1 MLSEVP
7 IIDVWSRLG
16 GKPLQG
22 GRGAAFWRDSRDYNV
37 AVDASKNVYY
47 DHARNE
53 GGGILHLVQAVLSAE
68 KTEALLWLE
77 HEAFIEPRKKFTP
90 AEKAA
95 WREQRQK
102 AEETAFVVNGY
113 RADELYRLRGKRNQL
128 YSSETR
134 SCRIAQR
141 LLSGNFLET
150 QGRWDTVW
158 AHALDDQRG
167 VEVDTQVDRL
177 ESATQTEVLAMM

>member
-7 IIDVWSRLG
+7 IVDVWTRLG

-53 GGGILHLVQAVLSAE
+53 GGGILHLVQTVLSAE

-95 WREQRQK
+95 WQEKRRK
-102 AEETAFVVNGY
+102 AEETAAVVNGY
-113 RADELYRLRGKRNQL
+113 RAVNLAHLRLERNNLYA
-128 YSSETR
+128 SETKA
-134 SCRIAQR
+134 CRIAQR
-141 LLSGNFLET
+141 MLSGDSRET
-150 QGRWDTVW
+150 EKRWKVVW
-158 AHALDDQRG
+158 DHALDNQRG